1 MNKKSIIVPLGMEE
15 LDITRVLNAVE
26 EFGQVINLDSKSVNS
41 IRLVSEELLGV
52 ASAIFEVTEGR
63 FWAEVNEGKV
73 EIHVK
78 TATSMSDGTKEK
90 VGKLSDNGNIAY
102 KGMSGLL
109 RRVVDIMKESF
120 SVANPVLLSE
130 GTIAAEMTSGYVYTS
145 ATMQN
150 ALEWNL
156 QKCEELMRLDEK
168 AENWD
173 ELEMSVLKKLS
184 DNIIVGYRAEGVDIT
199 VVTKIVV

>member
-15 LDITRVLNAVE
+15 LDVKRVLNAIE
-26 EFGQVINLDSKSVNS
+26 EFGSVIALDKKETNI
-41 IRLVSEELLGV
+41 IRLISEELLGI

-63 FWAEVNEGKV
+63 FWAEVNEGTV
-73 EIHVK
+73 EVHIK
-78 TATSMSDGTKEK
+78 TATSMSDGTKEEIN
-90 VGKLSDNGNIAY
+90 KLSANGNVAY
-102 KGMSGLL
+102 KGMAGLL
-109 RRVVDIMKESF
+109 RRVVDIMKESM

-130 GTIAAEMTSGYVYTS
+130 GTVAAEMTSGYIYTS
-145 ATMQN
+145 PTMEN

-173 ELEMSVLKKLS
+173 ELELSVLKKLS

-199 VVTKIVV
+199 VISKITA